1 MAGLQILG
9 VTLYFLILLGFSWLI
24 GRLLGVRQSWL
35 RGVISAAIGMGA
47 GGSFAVAV
55 ARQSGH
61 DQPDPVI
68 LFAVALLVM
77 MGVSVGLELLS
88 RQGPPAVVRPVSL
101 PHPIRALQTN
111 AARTKRYI
119 HVLRILARHHLLAN
133 PRRDSDGSLSTVGA
147 NLRGALEDAGGVFV
161 KLGQVLSTRPD
172 LLPPE
177 VIEELSKLQDAVP
190 PAPYEEVAALFVESL
205 GAPPEEL
212 FAGFD
217 RNALAAASIA
227 QVHQARLPGGEQ
239 VVVKVQR
246 PGIRLLVEQDLD
258 ILLMMARAA
267 EARTRWGRR
276 LQLVDLAG
284 RFAEVMREELD
295 FRVEAGNLQA
305 VCASLEPGSPIRI
318 PVVYPH
324 LSNDRVL
331 VIEWIDGLNIK
342 EANRRGSLPPGSRKE
357 LARSLFRSLARQIFF
372 GAAFHADPHPGNVL
386 LLPSNQLVLIDF
398 GLVGR
403 LNTLQQ
409 TAMREMLIALERRDP
424 AALRDALLEIAELP
438 SGMLPGERDVEQL
451 ERALAQLLA
460 RRLGVGMSTGAALFS
475 DLFRLLLDYGLA
487 MPGEIGGVF
496 RAMVT
501 LEGTLRLLAPDFQIL
516 EETRAL
522 AADWLHESLTPTS
535 MQQSLQEELTSLMPV
550 LQRLPRRMERIAA
563 SIEHGTITTNMR
575 LFSHPDEASFVS
587 RLVNR
592 MVMAF
597 LSAAIGL
604 MAVMLLRTPGGGT
617 LTDTLTVFQAFG
629 YAGLVISAALMLRVL
644 AALARE

>member
-1 MAGLQILG
+1 MVGLYIFG
-9 VTLYFLILLGFSWLI
+9 FALYFLILLGFSWLI

-35 RGVISAAIGMGA
+35 RGMISAAIGMGA
-47 GGSFAVAV
+47 GGSFAVTV
-55 ARQSGH
+55 ARQSGLK
-61 DQPDPVI
+61 DPDPVI
-68 LFAVALLVM
+68 LYVVALLVM
-77 MGVSVGLELLS
+77 MGVSVGLDLLS
-88 RQGPPAVVRPVSL
+88 RQGPPVAVRPMRL
-101 PHPIRALQTN
+101 PNPIRALQTN
-111 AARTKRYI
+111 AARAKRYVQ
-119 HVLRILARHHLLAN
+119 VLRILARHRLLAN
-133 PRRDSDGSLSTVGA
+133 PRRDSNGSLSTVGA
-147 NLRGALEDAGGVFV
+147 NLRGALEEAGGVFV

-190 PAPYEEVAALFVESL
+190 PAPYEEIAALFVESL
-205 GAPPEEL
+205 GAPPEDL
-212 FAGFD
+212 FTDFE
-217 RNALAAASIA
+217 RVPLAAASIA
-227 QVHQARLPGGEQ
+227 QAHQASLPGGEQ

-246 PGIRLLVEQDLD
+246 PGIRPLVEQDLD

-267 EARTRWGRR
+267 EARTGWGRR
-276 LQLVDLAG
+276 LQLVNLAE

-331 VIEWIDGLNIK
+331 VIEWINGVNVK
-342 EANRRGSLPPGSRKE
+342 EANRRGSLPPGSRRE

-372 GAAFHADPHPGNVL
+372 GSAFHADPHPGNVL
-386 LLPSNQLVLIDF
+386 VLPSNQLVLIDF

-409 TAMREMLIALERRDP
+409 TAMREMLVALERRDP
-424 AALRDALLEIAELP
+424 AALRDALLEIAEIH
-438 SGMLPGERDVEQL
+438 GERDLEQL
-451 ERALAQLLA
+451 ERALSQLLA
-460 RRLGVGMSTGAALFS
+460 RRLGVGMATGAALFS
-475 DLFRLLLDYGLA
+475 DLFRILLDFGLA

-501 LEGTLRLLAPDFQIL
+501 LEGTLRLLAPDFQIM

-535 MQQSLQEELTSLMPV
+535 MQQTLQEELTSLMPV

-563 SIEHGTITTNMR
+563 SIEHGTLTTNVR
-575 LFSHPDEASFVS
+575 LFSHPEEARFVS
-587 RLVNR
+587 RLVSR
-592 MVMAF
+592 VVMAF

-604 MAVMLLRTPGGGT
+604 MAVMLLRTSGGGS
-617 LTDTLTVFQAFG
+617 LTNTLTVFQAFG

-644 AALARE
+644 AGIARE

>member
-1 MAGLQILG
+1 MIGLYLFG
-9 VTLYFLILLGFSWLI
+9 FALYFLILLGFSWLI

-35 RGVISAAIGMGA
+35 RGMIAAAIGMGA

-55 ARQSGH
+55 ARQSGLK
-61 DQPDPVI
+61 DPDPVI
-68 LFAVALLVM
+68 LYVVALLVM
-77 MGVSVGLELLS
+77 MSVSVGLELLS
-88 RQGPPAVVRPVSL
+88 RQGPPVVRPVHL
-101 PHPIRALQTN
+101 PNPIRALQTN
-111 AARTKRYI
+111 TARAKRYVQ
-119 HVLRILARHHLLAN
+119 VLRILARHRLLPN
-133 PRRDSDGSLSTVGA
+133 PRRNVMENPSALGA
-147 NLRGALEDAGGVFV
+147 NLRGALAEAGGVFV

-172 LLPPE
+172 LLPQE

-190 PAPYEEVAALFVESL
+190 PAPYEEIRALFVESL
-205 GAPPEEL
+205 GAPPEDL
-212 FAGFD
+212 FSGFQ
-217 RNALAAASIA
+217 RAPLAAASIA
-227 QVHQARLPGGEQ
+227 QVYQASLPGGEQ

-246 PGIRLLVEQDLD
+246 PGIRSHVEQDLD

-267 EARTRWGRR
+267 EARTDWGRR
-276 LQLVDLAG
+276 FQLVDLAA

-324 LSNDRVL
+324 LSNDKVL
-331 VIEWIDGLNIK
+331 VIEWIDGVNVR
-342 EANRRGSLPPGSRKE
+342 EANRQGSLPPGSRND

-372 GAAFHADPHPGNVL
+372 GSAFHADPHPGNVL
-386 LLPSNQLVLIDF
+386 VLPSSQLVLIDF

-409 TAMREMLIALERRDP
+409 TAMREMLVALERRDP

-438 SGMLPGERDVEQL
+438 SGGLPAERDVEQL

-460 RRLGVGMSTGAALFS
+460 RRLGVGMATNAALFS
-475 DLFRLLLDYGLA
+475 DLFHILLDFGLA

-501 LEGTLRLLAPDFQIL
+501 LEGTLRLLAPDFQIM

-522 AADWLHESLTPTS
+522 AADWLRDSLTPAS

-563 SIEHGTITTNMR
+563 SIEHGTLTTNVR
-575 LFSHPDEASFVS
+575 LFSHPDEAHFVS
-587 RLVNR
+587 RLVSR
-592 MVMAF
+592 VVMAF
-597 LSAAIGL
+597 LSAAVGL
-604 MAVMLLRTPGGGT
+604 MAVMLLRTPGGGQ
-617 LTDTLTVFQAFG
+617 LSDTLTVFQAFG
-629 YAGLVISAALMLRVL
+629 YVGLVISAALMLRVL
-644 AALARE
+644 AGIARE